1 MKPKKTKKNQKK
13 VKHKKHKNERKGWTN
28 NQLFLFY
35 FIFQEKLKLKYHS
48 SFTTPEYKYHGFL
61 YFNKHI

>member
-1 MKPKKTKKNQKK
+1 MKEK
-13 VKHKKHKNERKGWTN
+13 VGQTIN
-28 NQLFLFY
+28 FFFFY
-35 FIFQEKLKLKYHS
+35 FIIQEKLKLKYHS